1 MTYEQIYQLVN
12 ACQQQLWGSQA
23 IATNDLSG
31 LISLGDMVFSSTSNR
46 DGFLNVLA
54 DRISKT
60 LIRTLDNRIE
70 FPSFIR
76 NEVEYGALVSKINIQ
91 VLPAQEATWAKIGQ
105 VGYTPDQFKID
116 KPIIT
121 QMLFGD
127 PRLCWQFDLSVP
139 DTLYKSAF
147 TSATELGSFVNGLM
161 ASMDKSLTESINA
174 MNHAALCN
182 LVAEKF
188 KANHN
193 IIHVLT
199 DYNTLT
205 SQTLTADQ
213 FLHDAGALRYM
224 SEQIDRYIEYMGQT
238 NVLYNEG
245 INNNPIE
252 RATQRDNMRVII
264 SSDVAAACRF
274 NLYSQDYNYNFEQ
287 LPYYD
292 TFVSLQGSGTTQSP
306 ATNMSI
312 DVIPSSE
319 KGQVTPTAVQEDYIA
334 CILCDREAIGTTWR
348 DMYTA
353 TDRNNR
359 DRYTNFTAGAGLAW
373 FNDLSEQVCIIQID

>member
-31 LISLGDMVFSSTSNR
+31 LISLGDKVFASNTDR

-54 DRISKT
+54 DRINAT
-60 LIRTLDNRIE
+60 IIRTLDNRVE
-70 FPSFIR
+70 FPTFIR
-76 NEVEYGALVSKINIQ
+76 NEIEYGAIVSKINVQ
-91 VLPAQEATWAKIGQ
+91 VLPAQEAQ
-105 VGYTPDQFKID
+105 SYNVGNVGFTPTNFKID
-116 KPIIT
+116 KPVVS
-121 QMLFGD
+121 QLLFGD
-127 PRLCWQFDLSVP
+127 PRLVWEFDLTVP
-139 DTLYKSAF
+139 DQLYKTAF
-147 TSATELGSFVNGLM
+147 TSESEMGAFITGLM
-161 ASMDKSLTESINA
+161 DAMDKSLIESINA

-182 LVAEKF
+182 LIAEKF

-213 FLHDAGALRYM
+213 FLHDAGALRYL
-224 SEQIDRYIEYMGQT
+224 SEQIDRYMEYMSQT

-245 INNNPIE
+245 INNNPME
-252 RATQRDNMRVII
+252 RATQRDNMRVIMA
-264 SSDVAAACRF
+264 SDVAAAARF

-292 TFVSLQGSGTTQSP
+292 SFVSLQGSGTTQTP
-306 ATNMSI
+306 QNNMSI

-319 KGQVTPTAVQEDYIA
+319 AGQLSPTAVQEDYIA
-334 CILCDREAIGTTWR
+334 CVLCDREAIGTTWR
-348 DMYTA
+348 DMFTA

-359 DRYTNFTAGAGLAW
+359 NRYTNFTAGAGLSW
-373 FNDLSEQVCIIQID
+373 FNDLSEQVCVFQID